1 MRLHKIYTF
10 LLLGM
15 ALLLSSCDKDKP
27 KPPSKEDTRTVL
39 AYVMADNSLSSF
51 ASKDIKE
58 MMEGMETVDGSSCNL
73 LVYIDENG
81 SAPVLYH
88 IYKNKKGEVV
98 KEVVKEY
105 EEQVST
111 DASVMQEAM
120 NRAFSEYPADSYGLV
135 IWSHGNGWIPNPLP
149 AVKKPSSRWIGQ
161 DVTGGTHYMN
171 ITDMVSVFKNTPHLE
186 FILFDACFGQ
196 TIEVAYELREYAD
209 YIIGSPTEIPGPGAS
224 YDGVVPAMFATK
236 NVGVEIG
243 KAYYEPY
250 AAIYDESVRVTN
262 DHWTGGVSV
271 AVVKCDALDELAVA
285 TNQLLSSPSPSYSM
299 LQSNVFDYNKT
310 KGYTSDYDYTG
321 YYDMR
326 QLMQYLLVDMDAW
339 NAAANNAIVYWRTTP
354 KNFTGGAQ
362 QLFPIPEDKTCGV
375 SHYIPSDDRE
385 AANAAYRSTAWYK
398 AAGLSKL
405 GW

>member
-27 KPPSKEDTRTVL
+27 KPPSVGDTRTVL
-39 AYVMADNSLSSF
+39 AYVMADNTLSSF
-51 ASKDIKE
+51 ASNDIKE
-58 MMEGMETVDGSSCNL
+58 MMEGMESVDGNTCNL

-105 EEQVST
+105 EEQIST

-135 IWSHGNGWIPNPLP
+135 VWSHGNGWIPNPLP
-149 AVKKPSSRWIGQ
+149 AVEKPSSRWIGQ
-161 DVTGGTHYMN
+161 DVTGGTHYLN

-196 TIEVAYELREYAD
+196 TIEVAYEIREYAY

-224 YDGVVPAMFATK
+224 YDKVVPAMFATK
-236 NVGVEIG
+236 NVGMEIG

-250 AAIYDESVRVTN
+250 AAIYDESIRVTN
-262 DHWTGGVSV
+262 DYWT
-271 AVVKCDALDELAVA
+271 
-285 TNQLLSSPSPSYSM
+285 
-299 LQSNVFDYNKT
+299 
-310 KGYTSDYDYTG
+310 
-321 YYDMR
+321 
-326 QLMQYLLVDMDAW
+326 
-339 NAAANNAIVYWRTTP
+339 
-354 KNFTGGAQ
+354 
-362 QLFPIPEDKTCGV
+362 
-375 SHYIPSDDRE
+375 
-385 AANAAYRSTAWYK
+385 
-398 AAGLSKL
+398 
-405 GW
+405 

>member
-1 MRLHKIYTF
+1 MRKIYTF

-27 KPPSKEDTRTVL
+27 KPPSVGDTRTVL
-39 AYVMADNSLSSF
+39 AYIMADNSLSSF

-58 MMEGMETVDGSSCNL
+58 MMEGMATVDGSSCNL

-135 IWSHGNGWIPNPLP
+135 VWSHGNGWIPNPLP

-161 DVTGGTHYMN
+161 DGTHYMN
-171 ITDMVSVFKNTPHLE
+171 ITDMVSVFKNAPHLE

-224 YDGVVPAMFATK
+224 YDRVVPAMFAAK

-250 AAIYDESVRVTN
+250 EALYDESIRVDN
-262 DHWTGGVSV
+262 DYWTGGVSV

-285 TNQLLSSPSPSYSM
+285 TNQLLSSSSPSYSM
-299 LQSNVFDYNKT
+299 LQENVFNYDKT
-310 KGYTSDYDYTG
+310 GGVG
-321 YYDMR
+321 YYDMG
-326 QLMQYLLVDMDAW
+326 QLMQYLLIDMNEW
-339 NAAANNAIVYWRTTP
+339 NAAVNNVIVYWKTTP
-354 KNFTGGAQ
+354 MNYSSVAHR
-362 QLFPIPEDKTCGV
+362 FPISEDETCGV
-375 SHYIPSDDRE
+375 SHYIPSTGTV